1 MKRGDD
7 KKALTHFEQAV
18 VLAPNMAELRN
29 NLGIVLQRLGK
40 RNQALIQFHKA
51 LELRPDYAEARQNL
65 AVLTEQ

>member
-1 MKRGDD
+1 
-7 KKALTHFEQAV
+7 
-18 VLAPNMAELRN
+18 MAELRN

-40 RNQALIQFHKA
+40 GNQALIQFHKA